1 MRDAITIKGK
11 EIDYLNRLWVIN
23 EFYYVPNNPN
33 IYIELLSNGMRLN
46 VNLED
51 IKTLITKD
59 E

>member
-23 EFYYVPNNPN
+23 EFYYVPNNPK

-46 VNLED
+46 VSLED
-51 IKTLITKD
+51 IISLITKD

>member
-51 IKTLITKD
+51 IKSLITKD

>member
-51 IKTLITKD
+51 IKPLITKD